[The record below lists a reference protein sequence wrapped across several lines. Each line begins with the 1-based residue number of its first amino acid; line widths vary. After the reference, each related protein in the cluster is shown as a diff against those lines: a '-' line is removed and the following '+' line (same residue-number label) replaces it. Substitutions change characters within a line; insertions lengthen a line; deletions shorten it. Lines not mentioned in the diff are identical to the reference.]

1 MLFQRKLKMT
11 TLQYNDLE
19 CRTKLLD
26 LYEGRTLIIPSDLD
40 HAYQMLNLSLM
51 YIRDDQQRVMS
62 YLKQDIV
69 ND

>member
-1 MLFQRKLKMT
+1 MDIPYTDQ
-11 TLQYNDLE
+11 E
-19 CRTKLLD
+19 CREKLQALS
-26 LYEGRTLIIPSDLD
+26 EGRTLVIPADLD

>member
-1 MLFQRKLKMT
+1 MLFQRKSKMT
-11 TLQYNDLE
+11 TPQYNNLE
-19 CRTKLLD
+19 CRTKLQD
-26 LYEGRTLIIPSDLD
+26 LYEGRTLVIPADLD

>member
-1 MLFQRKLKMT
+1 MDIPYTDQ
-11 TLQYNDLE
+11 E
-19 CRTKLLD
+19 CREKLQD
-26 LYEGRTLIIPSDLD
+26 LYEGRTLVIPADLD

-69 ND
+69 NG